1 MFEIDYSTKL
11 LGIIGKNIHY
21 TLSPAIHNYSFQK
34 MGINA
39 VYLAFDFDESKFE
52 RLISSL
58 LELGNG
64 FNVTIPYKEKII
76 NYIDKLEPATE
87 KIGAVNTIKGK
98 RGYNTDYLALK
109 SILNEIGYFDSIIFG
124 SGGAAKAIS
133 FAIAEEGFKVYIYDR
148 KKEKGEKLAEYIK
161 SRGYEAKVVEECS
174 IEYGIVANATPDPS
188 FIPEHCIKGNVAID
202 FVYTPV
208 ITTFLDKAK
217 KNGMEVVNGLKILVR
232 QALEAQKIWFGKT
245 VNEEEVV
252 NFLYA
257 RKLVR

>member
-1 MFEIDYSTKL
+1 MFEINYSTKL
-11 LGIIGKNIHY
+11 LGIIGKNISY

-34 MGINA
+34 LGINA
-39 VYLAFDFDESKFE
+39 VYLAFDLDETKFE
-52 RLISSL
+52 RLTSSL
-58 LELGNG
+58 LELGKG

-76 NYIDKLEPATE
+76 KYLDKVDFTAE
-87 KIGAVNTIKGK
+87 KIGAVNTIKEK
-98 RGYNTDYLALK
+98 EGYNTDYLALK
-109 SILNEIGYFDSIIFG
+109 TILNETGYYDSIIFG

-148 KKEKGEKLAEYIK
+148 KKEKGEKLVEYIK
-161 SRGYEAKVVEECS
+161 SKGYKAKVVENCS
-174 IEYGIVANATPDPS
+174 IEYGIIANATPDPS
-188 FIPEHCIKGNVAID
+188 FIPEHCIKGNIAID

-208 ITTFLDKAK
+208 ITTFLDKAR
-217 KNGMEVVNGLKILVR
+217 KNGLKDVNGLKILVR

-245 VNEEEVV
+245 VNEDEVV

>member
-1 MFEIDYSTKL
+1 VFEINYNTKL
-11 LGIIGKNIHY
+11 FGIIGKNINY

-34 MGINA
+34 LEINA

-52 RLISSL
+52 RVIPSL
-58 LELGNG
+58 LDLGEG

-76 NYIDKLEPATE
+76 KYLDELDTTAE
-87 KIGAVNTIKGK
+87 KIGAVNTIKEK
-98 RGYNTDYLALK
+98 KGYNTDYLALK
-109 SILNEIGYFDSIIFG
+109 SILNEIGYYDSIIFG

-133 FAIAEEGFKVYIYDR
+133 FAIAEEGLKVYIYDR
-148 KKEKGEKLAEYIK
+148 RKEKREKLAEYIN
-161 SRGYEAKVVEECS
+161 SMGYKVSAIENCS
-174 IEYGIVANATPDPS
+174 IEYGIIANATPNPS
-188 FIPEHCIKGNVAID
+188 FIPDECIKGDIAID

-217 KNGMEVVNGLKILVR
+217 RKGMKEVNGLKILIR

-245 VNEEEVV
+245 IDENEVV
-252 NFLYA
+252 NLLYA